1 MWPGAPEQLGA
12 VLADDH
18 VPADEV
24 NMMTREDDC
33 RWYSFDAS
41 DIPRET
47 ATVGALRRGPCS
59 AATSPRLRS
68 LSCEE
73 DPGLAA
79 ANLPALLGECELVL
93 GFRDGQRWS

>member
-24 NMMTREDDC
+24 NMRTHEDDC
-33 RWYSFDAS
+33 RWYSFDPS
-41 DIPRET
+41 HIPRET

-59 AATSPRLRS
+59 AATSPPLAVTVLRRGSGIGGGESSS
-68 LSCEE
+68 L
-73 DPGLAA
+73 A
-79 ANLPALLGECELVL
+79 
-93 GFRDGQRWS
+93 R